1 MPVFESGDTPP
12 ITVSAPIA
20 AEPVGQGAPFTV
32 RFRPAATGKAV
43 PPLPMTGSRI
53 LRALVAVRSRSAEN
67 AATTE
72 DGMAFHGKVA
82 LVTGAAS
89 GMGRLAARR
98 LASGGAAVAALDVNE
113 AGLRETR
120 GADEHIRTYAVDVTD
135 ARAVAE
141 TVRRIESELGPLDRV
156 TNAAAIMPTDRLLDQ
171 DPELVNRIMAINYGG
186 TVNVTYAAL
195 PGMLERRRG
204 DLINFASVAGW
215 MPSLHF
221 GAYNASKFA
230 VVAFTEV
237 LQHENRASGVR
248 FACVC
253 PPPVATPL
261 LDQAKSQPK
270 ILTQLPPIRPETVL
284 DAIERDLERDRLM
297 VYPDRNAAVA
307 VWMRR
312 HLPRLLWW
320 NIHRVEG
327 F

>member
-1 MPVFESGDTPP
+1 
-12 ITVSAPIA
+12 
-20 AEPVGQGAPFTV
+20 
-32 RFRPAATGKAV
+32 
-43 PPLPMTGSRI
+43 
-53 LRALVAVRSRSAEN
+53 
-67 AATTE
+67 
-72 DGMAFHGKVA
+72 MAFQGNVA
-82 LVTGAAS
+82 LITGAGS

-98 LASGGAAVAALDVNE
+98 LASAGARIAALDVNE

-120 GADEHIRTYAVDVTD
+120 GDEDGIRSFVVDVTD
-135 ARAVAE
+135 ALAVAE
-141 TVRRIESELGPLDRV
+141 TVQRVEAELGPIDRV
-156 TNAAAIMPTDRLLDQ
+156 LNAAAIMPTDRILDQ
-171 DPELVNRIMAINYGG
+171 GTELVNRIMAINYGG
-186 TVNVTYAAL
+186 TVNVTMAAL
-195 PGMLERRRG
+195 PQMIRRGRG
-204 DLINFASVAGW
+204 DLVNFASVAGW

-237 LQHENRASGVR
+237 LAHENRGSGVR

-270 ILTQLPPIRPETVL
+270 VLAQLPPIAPDTVL
-284 DAIERDLERDRLM
+284 DAIERDLERGRLM
-297 VYPDRNAAVA
+297 VFPDRNAAIA

-312 HLPRLLWW
+312 HVPQLLWR

>member
-1 MPVFESGDTPP
+1 
-12 ITVSAPIA
+12 
-20 AEPVGQGAPFTV
+20 
-32 RFRPAATGKAV
+32 
-43 PPLPMTGSRI
+43 
-53 LRALVAVRSRSAEN
+53 
-67 AATTE
+67 
-72 DGMAFHGKVA
+72 MAFHGKVA

-98 LASGGAAVAALDVNE
+98 LASGGASVAALDLNE

-120 GADEHIRTYAVDVTD
+120 GDDERIRTYAIDVTD

-141 TVRRIESELGPLDRV
+141 TVRRIESELGAIDRV
-156 TNAAAIMPTDRLLDQ
+156 MNAAAIMPTDRLMNQ
-171 DPELVNRIMAINYGG
+171 APELVNRIMAINYGG

-195 PGMLERRRG
+195 PHMLERGRG
-204 DLINFASVAGW
+204 DLVNFASVAGW

-270 ILTQLPPIRPETVL
+270 ILTQMPPISPETVL
-284 DAIERDLERDRLM
+284 DAIERDLERGKLM
-297 VYPDRNAAVA
+297 VFPDRNAAVA

-312 HLPRLLWW
+312 HLPRLLWR
-320 NIHRVEG
+320 NLHRVEG